1 MSIHPSTH
9 RFSVQPLA
17 SLASLAAVREAFVE
31 WLSGVA
37 MADEKIE
44 DLQVVIS
51 ELGANAVRA
60 TPEGAPPATVAAWI
74 EDRCL
79 TLEVANHLDDAVA
92 PTTDWDLD
100 DPLRPGGRGLLLVS
114 AFVDDVHV
122 DVEDD
127 LLLVR
132 CVTMFD

>member
-1 MSIHPSTH
+1 MSIHPSRH
-9 RFSVQPLA
+9 RFSAQPLT

-37 MADEKIE
+37 VADEKIE

-51 ELGANAVRA
+51 ELGANALRA
-60 TPEGAPPATVAAWI
+60 TPECARPPTVAAWI
-74 EDRCL
+74 DDRCL
-79 TLEVANHLDDAVA
+79 TLEVTNHLAAAAA
-92 PTTDWDLD
+92 PATDWDLD
-100 DPLRPGGRGLLLVS
+100 DPLRTGGRGLLLVS

-127 LLLVR
+127 VLLVR